1 MAVLSF
7 ECCYVL
13 RQTNFWV
20 VEMFW
25 FTNSKH
31 PASVLAN
38 LSKLPVFVF
47 KHGSDIS
54 IFVMSHFRPSNRN
67 INLTSVD
74 LSAVLMLLMWE
85 MSVSPLANLLSLVFT
100 IYRGLMSHYQMS
112 YPVWHQTLAVL
123 QIRSDVFLF
132 QSEQAWLMIF
142 SWEKKISTFTDGV
155 ITNNLNNN
163 DKEKLWMEIFFP
175 FEWLSLRYLRCL
187 FWSAQLNNRRL
198 IFMEISGVEQQHPC
212 KSSRPQW

>member
-1 MAVLSF
+1 MLWFMNLWIPNIRAPQCLLTWANFLYLFSSTAALIYFHICNVAL
-7 ECCYVL
+7 
-13 RQTNFWV
+13 QT
-20 VEMFW
+20 
-25 FTNSKH
+25 
-31 PASVLAN
+31 
-38 LSKLPVFVF
+38 
-47 KHGSDIS
+47 
-54 IFVMSHFRPSNRN
+54 SNRN

-175 FEWLSLRYLRCL
+175 FEWISLRYLVYL
-187 FWSAQLNNRRL
+187 FWRDQQQ

>member
-1 MAVLSF
+1 MNV
-7 ECCYVL
+7 CYIL
-13 RQTNFWV
+13 QQTKVRSGINALIYEF
-20 VEMFW
+20 M
-25 FTNSKH
+25 NSKH
-31 PASVLAN
+31 PSASVLAN

-175 FEWLSLRYLRCL
+175 FEWISLRYLVYLLWRD
-187 FWSAQLNNRRL
+187 QQQ

-212 KSSRPQW
+212 KLSRPQW

>member
-1 MAVLSF
+1 
-7 ECCYVL
+7 
-13 RQTNFWV
+13 
-20 VEMFW
+20 MFW
-25 FTNSKH
+25 FMNSKH
-31 PASVLAN
+31 PAASMLAN

-47 KHGSDIS
+47 QHWWTLAIYFH
-54 IFVMSHFRPSNRN
+54 ICNVALQTSNRN

-142 SWEKKISTFTDGV
+142 SWEKKISTFTGGV
-155 ITNNLNNN
+155 ITNNLNN
-163 DKEKLWMEIFFP
+163 KKSWMEIFFP
-175 FEWLSLRYLRCL
+175 FEWISLRYLVYL
-187 FWSAQLNNRRL
+187 FWRDQQQ

>member
-1 MAVLSF
+1 
-7 ECCYVL
+7 
-13 RQTNFWV
+13 
-20 VEMFW
+20 MFW
-25 FTNSKH
+25 FMNSKH
-31 PASVLAN
+31 PS
-38 LSKLPVFVF
+38 LSACQPEQTSCICFQAPWR
-47 KHGSDIS
+47 SYIS
-54 IFVMSHFRPSNRN
+54 IFVMSHFRLQTGTSISPL
-67 INLTSVD
+67 LTCRQS
-74 LSAVLMLLMWE
+74 WCCWCGRCQ
-85 MSVSPLANLLSLVFT
+85 SPLADQLSLVFT

-112 YPVWHQTLAVL
+112 YPTWHHTLAVL

-175 FEWLSLRYLRCL
+175 FEWISLRYLVYL
-187 FWSAQLNNRRL
+187 FWRDQQQ